1 MKQTNWPTYI
11 ACQTG
16 LVPLALGIPGVGKT
30 ACIQAL
36 AAATGRRFLPLL
48 LDMMLPEDL
57 LGVPVPRTIDID
69 GVAHDCV
76 RHLLDETFLRA
87 SLQPCVVLVDELTN
101 VGHSLQAAALTFIN
115 SPPPKSWVIAAA
127 NPVDKAAAGVDLA
140 PPMVNRL
147 CLLNWERP
155 REARRQGWKNG
166 FRDYPAPEI
175 PIVPES
181 YLDDFG
187 CYWGSL
193 LCQFE
198 DAYPEL
204 FDEEAYPKEPAKA
217 SEPYPSDRSWTN
229 VGRLLAAADAVG
241 ASPGVKHRLIA
252 GCVGTPAAAQFER
265 WLVEQKLPNPRDI
278 LAAPHE
284 LKLLPRFDMN
294 RALIGGVLGIV
305 RAENEPRIWEAAYD
319 VLEVAYQQQPE
330 VALSAEGSLWKA
342 KPKGY
347 EPRIRHS
354 GPASEMRKLRLG
366 AAA

>member
-1 MKQTNWPTYI
+1 MKQTNWAHWI
-11 ACQTG
+11 AGQVG
-16 LVPLALGIPGVGKT
+16 VVPLSLGIPGVAKS
-30 ACIQAL
+30 ACHRAL
-36 AAATGRRFLPLL
+36 AAATGRRYLPCL
-48 LDMMLPEDL
+48 LDQQLPEDL
-57 LGVPVPRTIDID
+57 GGYPVPRTIEIN
-69 GVAHDCV
+69 GQTHDCV
-76 RHLLDETFLRA
+76 RKLLDETMLRA
-87 SLQPCVVLVDELTN
+87 QEEPSVVLIDELTN
-101 VGHSLQAAALTFIN
+101 VSHSMQAAALQWIN
-115 SPPPKSWVIAAA
+115 EPSPHAWMFAAA

-147 CLLNWERP
+147 CVLNWERP

-166 FRDYPAPEI
+166 FRDYPAPEF
-175 PIVPES
+175 PIVPET

-187 CYWGSL
+187 PYWGAL

-204 FDEEAYPKEPAKA
+204 FDEEAFPKDPAKA

-241 ASPGVKHRLIA
+241 ASPGVKHQLIA

-265 WLVEQKLPNPRDI
+265 WLVEQKLPNPRDV

-294 RALIGGVLGIV
+294 RALIAGVLGVV
-305 RAENEPRIWEAAYD
+305 RAENEPRIWEAAFD

-330 VALSAEGSLWKA
+330 VALSAEGSLGPPSRRGMSRA
-342 KPKGY
+342 SVTAGRRPKC
-347 EPRIRHS
+347 ES
-354 GPASEMRKLRLG
+354 
-366 AAA
+366 